1 VRLSKCWQN
10 GLAVMCAGVEEVR
23 LEPVAQR
30 AAAMMLAHN
39 EKEPALQVPHSL
51 QCA

>member
-1 VRLSKCWQN
+1 
-10 GLAVMCAGVEEVR
+10 MCAGVEEVR

-39 EKEPALQVPHSL
+39 EKEPALQVPHRLAMQHNRLPPARQSP
-51 QCA
+51 